1 MTDEIVG
8 RQVEY
13 ERPWLAVEAKQVRRD
28 GAATETYYS
37 VRTHDYAVVLAVTV
51 DGSIP
56 LVRQF
61 RPAIEERSLELP
73 SGLVEPGESPG
84 ECVRRELLEE
94 TGCEAGRLEPL
105 GPFQL
110 DSGRMQTTEWAF
122 FAPEVRVV
130 RAEPSGEEHGLEVVF
145 VTPQELRRLIVK
157 REFRMA
163 AHLAVVGVAVIQD
176 LLP

>member
-1 MTDEIVG
+1 MTEEIVG
-8 RQVEY
+8 RHIEY

-37 VRTHDYAVVLAVTV
+37 VRTHDYAVVLAVTA
-51 DGSIP
+51 DGRIP

-73 SGLVEPGESPG
+73 SGLVEDGESPA
-84 ECVRRELLEE
+84 ECAGRELLEE
-94 TGCEAGRLEPL
+94 TGCQAGRIEEI
-105 GPFQL
+105 GRFQL

-122 FAPEVRVV
+122 FAPDVHVV

-145 VTPQELRRLIVK
+145 VSPQELRRLIID

-163 AHLAVVGVAVIQD
+163 AHLAVVCVAVLQD
-176 LLP
+176 RLL